1 MQTDQFNLLDPKF
14 LDRARALRIMARRV
28 APAGRWADHRSRDR
42 GQGLE
47 FRDYRPYSPGDE
59 MRSIDWNIY
68 QRLGR
73 VVIRLFEEMEDLPIY
88 LLPDLSHSM
97 WNEEQP
103 RALVAMQAAIGLAA
117 IGLDQHDR
125 VGIFPFGEELDVS
138 VRPTSGKGR
147 ITVLA
152 DALTRMATTAK
163 EKKSGTDLA
172 AAISRF
178 NGLGLREGLVVVLS
192 DFFDPNGAESVLR
205 ELKGSRHKPLF
216 VAISRPQDREP
227 DLSGDVRVK
236 DCETGQVSDV
246 SVNEA
251 VLARYRDAYDQHF
264 ATLQTFVQQRQG
276 GWLQIDAESDVMDQ
290 LASLCD
296 GGRFVA

>member
-1 MQTDQFNLLDPKF
+1 
-14 LDRARALRIMARRV
+14 
-28 APAGRWADHRSRDR
+28 
-42 GQGLE
+42 
-47 FRDYRPYSPGDE
+47 
-59 MRSIDWNIY
+59 
-68 QRLGR
+68 
-73 VVIRLFEEMEDLPIY
+73 
-88 LLPDLSHSM
+88 
-97 WNEEQP
+97 
-103 RALVAMQAAIGLAA
+103 
-117 IGLDQHDR
+117 
-125 VGIFPFGEELDVS
+125 
-138 VRPTSGKGR
+138 
-147 ITVLA
+147 
-152 DALTRMATTAK
+152 MATTAK

-290 LASLCD
+290 LASLFD